1 MGILIA
7 IFLALVT
14 NATKVITDPNGG
26 FTNNTTVNSAKV
38 ITDPN
43 GGFTSNTSVNSANK
57 VITDP
62 NGGQY

>member
-14 NATKVITDPNGG
+14 NGTKVITDPNGG
-26 FTNNTTVNSAKV
+26 FTSGSSVSNAKV

-43 GGFTSNTSVNSANK
+43 GGFTSNTSVSNANK

-62 NGGQY
+62 NGG

>member
-1 MGILIA
+1 ME
-7 IFLALVT
+7 VSHQ
-14 NATKVITDPNGG
+14 
-26 FTNNTTVNSAKV
+26 TTVNNAKV

-62 NGGQY
+62 NGG